1 MRHNLVVAII
11 LVFGLIGAI
20 RSYSDGNSL
29 FMNINV
35 NNEGAKDL
43 EGLKASVYIYDLDI
57 VLQTSPFDLDNGDT
71 RGNQFFWDI
80 PKGAK
85 HGTYLA
91 RITVSNDDVKK
102 VKHRLIT
109 I

>member
-1 MRHNLVVAII
+1 MRHNLFLAII

-43 EGLKASVYIYDLDI
+43 EGLKVSVYIYDLDVI
-57 VLQTSPFDLDNGDT
+57 LQTSRFDLDNGDT
-71 RGNQFFWDI
+71 RGNKFFWDI
-80 PKGAK
+80 PKEAG
-85 HGTYLA
+85 HGTYPA
-91 RITVSNDDVKK
+91 RITVSNDEVKR
-102 VKHRLIT
+102 VKHRWIT

>member
-1 MRHNLVVAII
+1 MRHSIFLTVII
-11 LVFGLIGAI
+11 MFGLIGAI
-20 RSYSDGNSL
+20 RSYSDGNTL
-29 FMNINV
+29 FMHINV

-43 EGLKASVYIYDLDI
+43 EDVKASVYIYDLDL

-71 RGNQFFWDI
+71 EGKQFFWNI
-80 PKGAK
+80 PEGAK
-85 HGTYLA
+85 HESYLA
-91 RITVSNDDVKK
+91 RITVSNDGIRK